1 MEELSRQFKAGEIDE
16 KQLKEAARDIVK
28 GYGKDIGIDYEV
40 VYLDESTMPKDAK
53 GSTGSAFINKETE
66 KMLIPIDVNKIKDT
80 GSLWGVIAE
89 EVSHIQDGLEGRQ
102 DKKVAEDETN
112 KEKGLESLGRP
123 INDYVKNKLGDDNS
137 SDIEL
142 STDGIDLT
150 NADVGEK
157 VGDYFPK
164 QEIDAAGGVKKVF
177 GWDPDKG
184 ITLTETGHF
193 LTGFSEAILADML
206 LNPNLIPEKYKY
218 RSLAYKY
225 GELTGHSTMIGVG
238 YVGSVSGECLQG
250 VGVGAAGETAGASL
264 GISWVGAGV
273 ETYSLGLTTVSTIN
287 AAKTSLQIS
296 AMKAVGSSG
305 SGGTN
310 NSGNTNL
317 NQIIENNFNSLT
329 DDEKITFEKYEKN
342 GWKGQYGKEGPSNA
356 GKKYKNDGRDGG
368 QILPK
373 KDINGNNITY
383 NEFDVNKEDPVTNLR
398 DNKRFVRGS
407 DGSVYYTNDHYK
419 TFKRIK

>member
-1 MEELSRQFKAGEIDE
+1 
-16 KQLKEAARDIVK
+16 
-28 GYGKDIGIDYEV
+28 
-40 VYLDESTMPKDAK
+40 MPKDAK

-137 SDIEL
+137 SDIQL

-206 LNPNLIPEKYKY
+206 LNPNLIPEKCKY

-238 YVGSVSGECLQG
+238 CIGSVSGECLQG

-264 GISWVGAGV
+264 GISWVGVGV

-287 AAKTSLQIS
+287 AAKTNSQIS

-310 NSGNTNL
+310 NSDENSEKKEENINKDDKGS
-317 NQIIENNFNSLT
+317 ENNKEPNN
-329 DDEKITFEKYEKN
+329 DEKKQT
-342 GWKGQYGKEGPSNA
+342 
-356 GKKYKNDGRDGG
+356 
-368 QILPK
+368 PK
-373 KDINGNNITY
+373 KPEDNFNKKTNPNASTNKTQSGKATLNEGKQGKHVVGHNNFQQGKGEVDMETARNILNDFQGTGVIRNNGQREVIDTHGKYTGIFVDEDTGQRSITS
-383 NEFDVNKEDPVTNLR
+383 
-398 DNKRFVRGS
+398 RF
-407 DGSVYYTNDHYK
+407 TIHYDSK
-419 TFKRIK
+419 GTAHIVPANPNPK